1 MSPYNITQ
9 KDNLTDLVHA
19 PKPPEPPK
27 TNPNTPQKPT
37 GQVIGSNGQPINL
50 GFGTQNPNLIRK

>member
-1 MSPYNITQ
+1 MSPYNLVQ

-27 TNPNTPQKPT
+27 TTPSTQQKPT

-50 GFGTQNPNLIRK
+50 GFGVQNSNPIRK